1 MPRLRWSARSFSTI
15 KLPGANRA
23 RNLRALI
30 GLAGSVYAAE
40 KPAEIPSQRY
50 DGDG

>member
-1 MPRLRWSARSFSTI
+1 MRVFLLYRGSGHKS
-15 KLPGANRA
+15 RA
-23 RNLRALI
+23 DFESPIR
-30 GLAGSVYAAE
+30 LAGSVYAAE